1 MKIRRR
7 TTDSHSVLPDDES
20 LDNFP
25 SVSTVEQSA
34 TTISVQPETT
44 TGKSNVWVYFE
55 RSLSVG
61 PLKAKCTLCQE
72 DLLTPNYA
80 TSSLKWHLLQRH
92 DLKQFASKEVSS
104 PSSSSISVNLS
115 KAEKQKLD
123 SLAVDAIIK
132 DSRTFG
138 DFQKS
143 GLKKIIDAL
152 RPGYKAPHRNFVV
165 KKLKRLNEQHTA
177 QTKVEF
183 EEAKFLSIMCDF
195 WTNRQQK
202 SFLVITG
209 HYVDNNFNEHS
220 KILKFMTFEERHYS
234 IIIAQEIEKQLIH
247 LGLYDK
253 LVTITCDGA
262 YNMRHMFTY
271 FSRRNIKYIQ
281 CVAHKFHLVIC
292 NSLNLWTTPKKKRN
306 TTSMEETTEV
316 STDPEDDENE
326 SQATL
331 NQMIRTMSVDIDQ
344 LVNENNNTD
353 NETNDTSQ
361 VSYDSICSHCIY
373 C

>member
-177 QTKVEF
+177 QKKVEF
-183 EEAKFLSIMCDF
+183 EEAKLLSITCDF

-209 HYVDNNFNEHS
+209 H
-220 KILKFMTFEERHYS
+220 
-234 IIIAQEIEKQLIH
+234 
-247 LGLYDK
+247 
-253 LVTITCDGA
+253 
-262 YNMRHMFTY
+262 
-271 FSRRNIKYIQ
+271 
-281 CVAHKFHLVIC
+281 
-292 NSLNLWTTPKKKRN
+292 
-306 TTSMEETTEV
+306 
-316 STDPEDDENE
+316 
-326 SQATL
+326 
-331 NQMIRTMSVDIDQ
+331 
-344 LVNENNNTD
+344 
-353 NETNDTSQ
+353 
-361 VSYDSICSHCIY
+361 
-373 C
+373 